1 MWHGSF
7 ISVPLLKSKS
17 SNNNCASRLMHMCAM
32 ARAYLCQHSS
42 TKNRG
47 QIITNKYVPWLI
59 CMRAMNHACSCRH
72 TFKKYVTNRVHII
85 HERLC
90 AMTVSYVWHG
100 SCIFVP
106 LLIQKIS
113 DESRANHP
121 RTPMWDDSFTCVA
134 WLIHMCTITWVQIIH
149 EQLCDMIHSYVW
161 HDSCILVPWLIHN
174 MRDESKTHHPR
185 TPVRNDSFTCVT
197 WLIHTCTTT
206 QIQIIRKYI
215 CAMTHSYVWHDSC
228 IFVPDSNTT
237 RAINQRQI
245 IHEHLF
251 LGHRTG
257 AHTSYAEVAKRWSHI
272 HREMFR
278 YTYIH
283 IYIHL
288 YVYLCIIYMYIYTSN
303 AEVANRG

>member
-228 IFVPDSNTT
+228 IFVPWLKHNTRDKSKANHPRT
-237 RAINQRQI
+237 LVYGSSHRSSYIIRGGGEKMVTYSQRNVQ
-245 IHEHLF
+245 
-251 LGHRTG
+251 
-257 AHTSYAEVAKRWSHI
+257 
-272 HREMFR
+272 
-278 YTYIH
+278 IH
-283 IYIHL
+283 IYTYL
-288 YVYLCIIYMYIYTSN
+288 YTLICLFMYHIYVHIYIK
-303 AEVANRG
+303 RGGGE